1 MMKQLW
7 NPSNVWPKFSEISFF
22 LLNKCYPQVSRIPL
36 LPALSRITFSWIL
49 WRKEIHIYIFCFVT
63 FFILNMC
70 FFFFHFWNAPLKKAQ
85 ECWSPQEPKGYMFYS
100 ESLFSK
106 FEKKSA
112 CRQFGFINQSVED
125 VTETGRCRGERWR
138 GRRKT
143 KAADRN
149 SSQPAE
155 EKLPTVL
162 VCEFREKVDIVISV
176 VPGGLSQGVCVLWQ
190 QLSIFLFLSSQDSFC
205 REKSH
210 WLPG

>member
-1 MMKQLW
+1 MNSLEKR
-7 NPSNVWPKFSEISFF
+7 NSYIYF
-22 LLNKCYPQVSRIPL
+22 LLCHFLYFEYV
-36 LPALSRITFSWIL
+36 
-49 WRKEIHIYIFCFVT
+49 
-63 FFILNMC
+63 

-112 CRQFGFINQSVED
+112 CRQFGFINQSVKD

-162 VCEFREKVDIVISV
+162 VCEFREKVDIVISF
-176 VPGGLSQGVCVLWQ
+176 VPGGLSQEVCVLWQ

>member
-1 MMKQLW
+1 MAKVLW
-7 NPSNVWPKFSEISFF
+7 DFFF

-125 VTETGRCRGERWR
+125 VTEMGRCRGERWR

-162 VCEFREKVDIVISV
+162 VCEFREKVDIVISF

>member
-22 LLNKCYPQVSRIPL
+22 LLNKSYPKFHESLYYLRFL
-36 LPALSRITFSWIL
+36 GLPFREFFGE
-49 WRKEIHIYIFCFVT
+49 KKFIYIFFALSLSLFWICV
-63 FFILNMC
+63 
-70 FFFFHFWNAPLKKAQ
+70 FFFHFWNAPLKKAQ

-112 CRQFGFINQSVED
+112 CHQFGFINQSVED
-125 VTETGRCRGERWR
+125 VTKTGRCRGERWR

-143 KAADRN
+143 KTADRN

-162 VCEFREKVDIVISV
+162 VCEFREKVDILISFV
-176 VPGGLSQGVCVLWQ
+176 RGGLSQGVCVLWQ

>member
-1 MMKQLW
+1 MNSLEKR
-7 NPSNVWPKFSEISFF
+7 NSYIYF
-22 LLNKCYPQVSRIPL
+22 LLCYFLYFEYV
-36 LPALSRITFSWIL
+36 
-49 WRKEIHIYIFCFVT
+49 
-63 FFILNMC
+63 

-162 VCEFREKVDIVISV
+162 VCEFREKVDIVISF